1 MISSKEVD
9 DIMVKYDIGIK
20 ESCEYRF
27 SIEAKSKEEAI
38 DKAFDELT
46 SGREE
51 EYDSNVYSRVM
62 AINDIS
68 EQNLEW
74 KLDHY

>member
-1 MISSKEVD
+1 MA
-9 DIMVKYDIGIK
+9 KYDIGIK

-27 SIEAKSKEEAI
+27 TIEAESEEKAI

-46 SGREE
+46 SGRGE
-51 EYDSNVYSRVM
+51 EYDSDVYSKVI
-62 AINDIS
+62 AINDIP
-68 EQNLEW
+68 EQNQEW

>member
-1 MISSKEVD
+1 MT
-9 DIMVKYDIGIK
+9 KYNIGIK

-38 DKAFDELT
+38 DKAFDELM
-46 SGREE
+46 SGRGE
-51 EYDSNVYSRVM
+51 EYNSDVFSRVI
-62 AINDIS
+62 AIDDIP
-68 EQNLEW
+68 EQNQEW